1 MKRGNFNMKFNSQL
15 MEELVTTYGPSGN
28 EDNIRI
34 YIKEQIEDY
43 VDKIEVDSLGNLIA
57 RKKGNGKKIMIAAHM
72 DQIGL
77 MITDIDKDGFL
88 RFTNVGG
95 ISPYI
100 LMSQKVIFEN
110 GRVGV
115 VYVEPIEDISKLKL
129 SNMFIDIGVNNKEE
143 AENLVNIGDICIYK
157 PDYSENDNVIHT
169 RYLDDRVGCY
179 VAIEA
184 IKGIKNPKNDL
195 YFVFTVQEEV
205 GLRGA
210 KTSAFKVE
218 PDIGIA
224 IDVTGSGDTPKAKT
238 FAVGLNE
245 GTAIKIKD
253 NSIITHPKLRE
264 HMVNIARNND
274 IPYQMEVLEYG
285 GTDSGAIHLTKEG
298 VPTGAISI
306 PTRYVHST
314 IETASKKD
322 ILDSVKLLIK
332 LLESDIQL

>member
-1 MKRGNFNMKFNSQL
+1 M
-15 MEELVTTYGPSGN
+15 V
-28 EDNIRI
+28 
-34 YIKEQIEDY
+34 
-43 VDKIEVDSLGNLIA
+43 
-57 RKKGNGKKIMIAAHM
+57 KKIMIAAHM

-184 IKGIKNPKNDL
+184 IKGIK
-195 YFVFTVQEEV
+195 
-205 GLRGA
+205 
-210 KTSAFKVE
+210 KTL
-218 PDIGIA
+218 
-224 IDVTGSGDTPKAKT
+224 KT
-238 FAVGLNE
+238 TYTLC
-245 GTAIKIKD
+245 
-253 NSIITHPKLRE
+253 LLCR
-264 HMVNIARNND
+264 
-274 IPYQMEVLEYG
+274 
-285 GTDSGAIHLTKEG
+285 
-298 VPTGAISI
+298 
-306 PTRYVHST
+306 
-314 IETASKKD
+314 KKWD
-322 ILDSVKLLIK
+322 
-332 LLESDIQL
+332 